1 MNNVSDVSGIIS
13 EYPDYTDTDFSKIL
27 NKYEFNSNDST
38 SKKSFIYQDP
48 SQLLLRNYISKSTVY
63 DNVLLYHLLGT
74 GKCHEKDTPILMFD
88 GTIKM
93 VQDVKVGEY
102 LMGDDST
109 PRKVLSLARGM
120 DMMYDIIPVKGEKYT
135 VNKEHILCL
144 KASGFPKVTND
155 NRNNNYQVEWIQNN
169 RFNCKTFTYNTTT
182 KENRRMEANIFC
194 KSITNK
200 QILEVSVQDYLQISN
215 GRKAI
220 LKGYKTGIKFSS
232 KEVPFDP
239 YILGYWLGDG
249 TERGPTITTQD
260 STVLHYMYTVLPLYK
275 LYLSKLQASYCYGIT
290 GDGKVGGNLFLNTLK
305 NLKLIN
311 NKHIPHIY
319 KCNDRQTRLKLLAG
333 ILDADGHYADGGF
346 ELTQSIKHEALI
358 DDVIY
363 LARSLGFACYKN
375 LKKTSWTYKG
385 VRKTGEAWRI
395 LINGTGIEEIPT
407 VIPRKKAKPRKQIKD
422 ALVTGITVKE
432 KGRGEYYGF
441 TLDGNCRYLMGD
453 FTVTHNTCASISIA
467 EGFKEYITNM
477 GRRIVVLV
485 KNKNIQRNF
494 MNELLGPCTKNEY
507 LSDEERDLYFGNVSS
522 ERNTGVQQFQI
533 SIQRR
538 ELINRVHRLI
548 NKSYQF
554 ITYGTFVNRVLGAKD
569 YERDELGRNTTKVK
583 RVDGKLQRKRPKDE
597 IKNFSN
603 SVIIVDEAH
612 NVTNNDV
619 YLALHQVLS
628 RSYNTRL
635 VLLTATPMYDN
646 PKEIFEL
653 ANLLNANKGEL
664 QLPIRNELFK
674 PYNSTSTTPAG
685 PLVEKVNSD
694 YINGNV
700 LKGGIVHITELGKS
714 VLTQALLGRVSYLQS
729 NTDTN
734 PRVNVMGKELIP
746 GRVGTTK
753 VVYCRMSNQQYL
765 TYLQALKAD
774 IKSDSKY
781 DLSSVI
787 QNTEAAENVTETTSV
802 SKTSSLY
809 KNSSDAATMSY
820 PGKLYGK
827 DGFLEVFEK
836 SNNGGYRLKS
846 MYSELLT
853 SELKQYSAKLYNL
866 LQNIHNS
873 PGNVFVYT
881 NFVSFGGTSLLRLLL
896 SANGYREFRSRNTE
910 TEANTFVV
918 FDEST
923 NIELREK
930 YRRIFNSPENKHGK
944 YIKVLIGSPIIS
956 EGITL
961 KNVRQVHILEPSWN
975 MSRINQ
981 IIGRAVRNMSHFDL
995 PDTDRTV
1002 DVFKYVS
1009 IYKPSDKKTAK
1020 QFEENRLLGFSV
1032 DREKYILSEEKDR
1045 ANKQVERLL
1054 KTIAFDCQL
1063 MKGRNVK
1070 DHAFDGS
1077 PECDYI
1083 NCDFNC
1089 EINMETSSEP
1099 DKSTYNLGLATF
1111 EKFDIEFVLATLRDL
1126 FQKYFIWTLND
1137 IVEYIHGIEPRVSNE
1152 VIFYTLG
1159 QITENKSPFTDMY
1172 GRDGFIINKGEFYIF
1187 NSSDIDVNSSLYSKY
1202 LDFTVDKNKYTL
1214 EQFTKA
1220 KLDISLSSD
1229 TNTNANTKTK
1239 KSKPKPVATKLSA
1252 SDLRYNER
1260 IIENNDIFGTFR
1272 QRGTVENPYG
1282 PADEKFRIVDK
1293 REKGKGKGKNKSKS
1307 SEDTSSDNRK
1317 KLSGM
1322 WIGSFEKGQLIEIAK
1337 HLGIQAKLSFKEY
1350 DKVQLGKMIQKYL
1363 IDTKLVLK

>member
-1 MNNVSDVSGIIS
+1 MSNVSDVSGIQ
-13 EYPDYTDTDFSKIL
+13 YPDYSDTDFSRIL
-27 NKYEFNSNDST
+27 NKYEFTSNDST
-38 SKKSFIYQDP
+38 SKKSFVYQDP

-63 DNVLLYHLLGT
+63 DNVLLYHLVGT
-74 GKCHEKDTPILMFD
+74 GK
-88 GTIKM
+88 
-93 VQDVKVGEY
+93 
-102 LMGDDST
+102 
-109 PRKVLSLARGM
+109 
-120 DMMYDIIPVKGEKYT
+120 
-135 VNKEHILCL
+135 
-144 KASGFPKVTND
+144 
-155 NRNNNYQVEWIQNN
+155 
-169 RFNCKTFTYNTTT
+169 
-182 KENRRMEANIFC
+182 
-194 KSITNK
+194 
-200 QILEVSVQDYLQISN
+200 
-215 GRKAI
+215 
-220 LKGYKTGIKFSS
+220 
-232 KEVPFDP
+232 
-239 YILGYWLGDG
+239 
-249 TERGPTITTQD
+249 
-260 STVLHYMYTVLPLYK
+260 
-275 LYLSKLQASYCYGIT
+275 
-290 GDGKVGGNLFLNTLK
+290 
-305 NLKLIN
+305 
-311 NKHIPHIY
+311 
-319 KCNDRQTRLKLLAG
+319 
-333 ILDADGHYADGGF
+333 
-346 ELTQSIKHEALI
+346 
-358 DDVIY
+358 
-363 LARSLGFACYKN
+363 
-375 LKKTSWTYKG
+375 
-385 VRKTGEAWRI
+385 
-395 LINGTGIEEIPT
+395 
-407 VIPRKKAKPRKQIKD
+407 
-422 ALVTGITVKE
+422 
-432 KGRGEYYGF
+432 
-441 TLDGNCRYLMGD
+441 
-453 FTVTHNTCASISIA
+453 TCASISIA

-507 LSDEERDLYFGNVSS
+507 FVSEEERDLYFGKESS
-522 ERNTGVQQFQI
+522 QQNTGVQEFQT

-538 ELINRVHRLI
+538 ELINQVHQLI

-603 SVIIVDEAH
+603 CVVIVDEAH
-612 NVTNNDV
+612 NVTNNDI

-653 ANLLNANKGEL
+653 ANLLNANKGGI

-674 PYNSTSTTPAG
+674 PYASASVTQTDNTSG
-685 PLVEKVNSD
+685 PLIEKVNSD
-694 YINGNV
+694 YINGTV

-714 VLTQALLGRVSYLQS
+714 VLTQALFGRVSYLQS

-753 VVYCRMSNQQYL
+753 VVYCRMSKEQYL
-765 TYLQALKAD
+765 TYIQALKTD

-781 DLSSVI
+781 DFSSVI
-787 QNTEAAENVTETTSV
+787 QNTEAAENVTETTGV
-802 SKTSSLY
+802 SKTGSLF
-809 KNSSDAATMSY
+809 KKSSDAATMSY

-836 SNNGGYRLKS
+836 SNNGGYRVKS
-846 MYSELLT
+846 MYSEVLT
-853 SELKQYSAKLYNL
+853 KELKQHSAKLYNL
-866 LQNIHNS
+866 LQNIQNS

-881 NFVSFGGTSLLRLLL
+881 NFVSFGGTTLLRLLL

-910 TEANTFVV
+910 YNTSTFVV
-918 FDEST
+918 FDETT

-930 YRRIFNSPENKHGK
+930 YRRIFNSPENKDGK

-995 PDTDRTV
+995 PPTERTV

-1009 IYKPSDKKTAK
+1009 VYIPRDEKTVK
-1020 QFEENRLLGFSV
+1020 QFKENRLFGFSI

-1063 MKGRNVK
+1063 MKGRNVQ
-1070 DHAFDGS
+1070 DHAFHGS

-1083 NCDFNC
+1083 DCDFNC
-1089 EINMETSSEP
+1089 QVNMENSSET
-1099 DKSTYNLGLATF
+1099 DKSTYNIGIANF

-1137 IVEYIHGIEPRVSNE
+1137 IVEYIHGIDPKVSNE

-1159 QITENKSPFTDMY
+1159 QITVNKSPFTDMY

-1214 EQFTKA
+1214 EQFVKA
-1220 KLDISLSSD
+1220 KTDISISSD
-1229 TNTNANTKTK
+1229 TNTNVTANTKTK
-1239 KSKPKPVATKLSA
+1239 TSKPKPVAIVLSA
-1252 SDLRYNER
+1252 SDLRYNDR
-1260 IIENNDIFGTFR
+1260 IIQNNDIFGTFR
-1272 QRGTVENPYG
+1272 QRGTLENPYG
-1282 PADEKFRIVDK
+1282 PADEKFRIVDQ
-1293 REKGKGKGKNKSKS
+1293 RETCKGKGKGKFKRSD
-1307 SEDTSSDNRK
+1307 DTSSDKRK

-1363 IDTKLVLK
+1363 IDKNLVVK

>member
-1 MNNVSDVSGIIS
+1 MSNTTDVQ
-13 EYPDYTDTDFSKIL
+13 YPDYTDTNFQRIL
-27 NKYEFNSNDST
+27 NKYEFTSNDST
-38 SKKSFIYQDP
+38 SKKSFVYQDP

-74 GKCHEKDTPILMFD
+74 GK
-88 GTIKM
+88 
-93 VQDVKVGEY
+93 
-102 LMGDDST
+102 
-109 PRKVLSLARGM
+109 
-120 DMMYDIIPVKGEKYT
+120 
-135 VNKEHILCL
+135 
-144 KASGFPKVTND
+144 
-155 NRNNNYQVEWIQNN
+155 
-169 RFNCKTFTYNTTT
+169 
-182 KENRRMEANIFC
+182 
-194 KSITNK
+194 
-200 QILEVSVQDYLQISN
+200 
-215 GRKAI
+215 
-220 LKGYKTGIKFSS
+220 
-232 KEVPFDP
+232 
-239 YILGYWLGDG
+239 
-249 TERGPTITTQD
+249 
-260 STVLHYMYTVLPLYK
+260 
-275 LYLSKLQASYCYGIT
+275 
-290 GDGKVGGNLFLNTLK
+290 
-305 NLKLIN
+305 
-311 NKHIPHIY
+311 
-319 KCNDRQTRLKLLAG
+319 
-333 ILDADGHYADGGF
+333 
-346 ELTQSIKHEALI
+346 
-358 DDVIY
+358 
-363 LARSLGFACYKN
+363 
-375 LKKTSWTYKG
+375 
-385 VRKTGEAWRI
+385 
-395 LINGTGIEEIPT
+395 
-407 VIPRKKAKPRKQIKD
+407 
-422 ALVTGITVKE
+422 
-432 KGRGEYYGF
+432 
-441 TLDGNCRYLMGD
+441 
-453 FTVTHNTCASISIA
+453 TCASISIA
-467 EGFKEYITNM
+467 EGFKEYVTNM
-477 GRRIVVLV
+477 GRKIVVLV

-507 LSDEERDLYFGNVSS
+507 LTDEERDLYFGKVSG
-522 ERNTGVQQFQI
+522 ERHTGVQQLQT
-533 SIQRR
+533 SLQRR
-538 ELINRVHRLI
+538 DLINRVHRLI

-569 YERDELGRNTTKVK
+569 YERDELGRNTTKIK
-583 RVDGKLQRKRPKDE
+583 RVDGKIQRKRPKDE
-597 IKNFSN
+597 IKNFN
-603 SVIIVDEAH
+603 NCVIIVDEAH

-653 ANLLNANKGEL
+653 ANLLNANNNGI

-674 PYNSTSTTPAG
+674 SYTQSTG
-685 PLVEKVNSD
+685 PLVEKVNSE

-714 VLTQALLGRVSYLQS
+714 VLTQALTGRVSYLQS

-734 PRVNVMGKELIP
+734 PKVNVVGKELIP

-753 VVYCRMSNQQYL
+753 VVYCRMSNHQYL
-765 TYLQALKAD
+765 TYLEALKMD

-787 QNTEAAENVTETTSV
+787 QNTEAAENVTENPGV

-827 DGFLEVFEK
+827 AGFLEVFEK
-836 SNNGGYRLKS
+836 GNNAGYRVKS
-846 MYSELLT
+846 AYSDLLT
-853 SELKQYSAKLYNL
+853 NDLKKYSAKLHHL
-866 LQNIHNS
+866 LQNINNS
-873 PGNVFVYT
+873 PGNAFIYT
-881 NFVSFGGTSLLRLLL
+881 NFVSFGGTTLLRLLL

-910 TEANTFVV
+910 TEVDTFVV

-930 YRRIFNSPENKHGK
+930 YRRIFNSSDNKDGK

-995 PDTDRTV
+995 PPTERTV
-1002 DVFKYVS
+1002 DVYKYVS
-1009 IYKPSDKKTAK
+1009 IYKPNDKKTAK
-1020 QFEENRLLGFSV
+1020 QFEEHQLLSFSV

-1070 DHAFDGS
+1070 DSAFDGS

-1083 NCDFNC
+1083 NCDFAC
-1089 EINMETSSEP
+1089 EINLQNSRGV
-1099 DKSTYNLGLATF
+1099 DKSTYNLGISTF
-1111 EKFDIEFVLATLRDL
+1111 DKYDIEFVLNTLHDL

-1137 IVEYIHGIEPRVSNE
+1137 IVEYIHGIEPKVSNE

-1214 EQFTKA
+1214 EQFTKS
-1220 KLDISLSSD
+1220 KLAVSLFND
-1229 TNTNANTKTK
+1229 TPDLTQTKTK
-1239 KSKPKPVATKLSA
+1239 QSKPKPIPVQLSA

-1260 IIENNDIFGTFR
+1260 IIQNNDIFGTFR

-1293 REKGKGKGKNKSKS
+1293 REKGKGKSKSKS
-1307 SEDTSSDNRK
+1307 KANETNNSDNRK

-1337 HLGIQAKLSFKEY
+1337 HLGIQAKLTLKEY
-1350 DKVQLGKMIQKYL
+1350 DKVQLGKMIQKHL
-1363 IDTKLVLK
+1363 VDNKMVLK